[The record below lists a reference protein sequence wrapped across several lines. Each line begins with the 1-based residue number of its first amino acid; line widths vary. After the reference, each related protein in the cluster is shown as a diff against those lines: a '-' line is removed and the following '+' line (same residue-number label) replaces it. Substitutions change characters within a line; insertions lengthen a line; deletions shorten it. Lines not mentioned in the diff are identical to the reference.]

1 MLEKGWED
9 GPEICVSVGG
19 PLWMAPFSD
28 LILQT
33 DKVISYRKKFVQVE
47 ICAEEKVRMISAN

>member
-1 MLEKGWED
+1 MGLK
-9 GPEICVSVGG
+9 IYVFVGG

-33 DKVISYRKKFVQVE
+33 KKLISYRKKFVQKE
-47 ICAEEKVRMISAN
+47 ICAEENVRMISAN